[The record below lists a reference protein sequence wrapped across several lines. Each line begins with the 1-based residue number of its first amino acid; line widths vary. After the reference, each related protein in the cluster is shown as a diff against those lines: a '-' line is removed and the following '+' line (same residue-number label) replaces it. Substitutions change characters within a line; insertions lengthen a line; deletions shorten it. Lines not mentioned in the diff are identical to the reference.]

1 MRTVLAA
8 VLIVVATHQT
18 PPALAGMEA
27 MPTRIDFAQFTCR
40 DLLALPADLQDRA
53 LIYLTGVVDGRRRA
67 AAFDAEIAG
76 KAIDRLFTT
85 CRATPSLV
93 AVDALIAVGP

>member
-1 MRTVLAA
+1 MRTVVAS
-8 VLIVVATHQT
+8 VLIVVATYQV
-18 PPALAGMEA
+18 PAASAGMEA
-27 MPTRIDFAQFTCR
+27 MPTRLDLARFTCR
-40 DLLALPADLQDRA
+40 ELLALPADKQERA
-53 LIYLTGVVDGRRRA
+53 LVYLTGVVDGRRRA